1 MAETCASR
9 ATIQDMLDALET
21 EVAGLR
27 SLAVLA
33 VPRGYAVVAP
43 SALRTELEKAALTP
57 LEFARIAEVPR
68 EDVEDWLTSRV
79 PTPAWVLITIQLA
92 ALLTP
97 SVRRKRLRQS
107 LGNAIIPIQKVHPFS
122 RIEDL

>member
-1 MAETCASR
+1 
-9 ATIQDMLDALET
+9 MLDALET
-21 EVAGLR
+21 EVAALR

-43 SALRTELEKAALTP
+43 SVLRSELEKAALTP
-57 LEFARIAEVPR
+57 LEFARIAEVHR
-68 EDVEDWLTSRV
+68 EDVENWLANRV

-97 SVRRKRLRQS
+97 SVRRKMLRQP